1 MQYILCFLFSP
12 TRLQSISPVLYIP
25 LSVTCVCIMFNKHEI
40 YVVFFCVLFCKPT
53 YLFFGHEFVDNDLR
67 ACRQLVCELSSC
79 FCLMAFVL
87 IMYFPAVVA
96 T

>member
-12 TRLQSISPVLYIP
+12 TRLQSISPVLYIL
-25 LSVTCVCIMFNKHEI
+25 LSVTCVCIMFNMKFML
-40 YVVFFCVLFCKPT
+40 YFLCVVCKPT
-53 YLFFGHEFVDNDLR
+53 YLFSAMSLLVDNDLR
-67 ACRQLVCELSSC
+67 ACRQLVCEPSSC
-79 FCLMAFVL
+79 FCLMPFVL